1 MKRLIIIYLLLLNL
15 AYSCTNK
22 GNTTDNPAKLLGQKL
37 TLPKD
42 IATRYIGDKDT
53 VVRSSNIKLVT
64 YYTESDCTSCS
75 LKQLSNWQYY
85 LDEIKR
91 TNIDVDF
98 IVIIDSKHYKDEVK
112 KAIAKQ
118 NFTNPI
124 FDDDNNTFRKSNILP
139 DDVLY
144 HTFLLNKNN
153 QILAIGTPI
162 YSTSLWN
169 KYKTTINRLDS
180 LYKN

>member
-15 AYSCTNK
+15 AYSCTNQ

-85 LDEIKR
+85 LQD
-91 TNIDVDF
+91 N
-98 IVIIDSKHYKDEVK
+98 SKTRSCSLISTRRSKLPKGD
-112 KAIAKQ
+112 
-118 NFTNPI
+118 
-124 FDDDNNTFRKSNILP
+124 TFRSTKCQQTISELP
-139 DDVLY
+139 TLC
-144 HTFLLNKNN
+144 
-153 QILAIGTPI
+153 
-162 YSTSLWN
+162 
-169 KYKTTINRLDS
+169 
-180 LYKN
+180 